1 MAETEPT
8 PVSEPTVI
16 GQDEE
21 SVAGKRKI
29 DDVSTE
35 TEESAK
41 RQLVDPATPATAEET
56 PTTDAAV
63 TVPAATVETIV
74 TNGTPVPEAV
84 PAVGA
89 ESSVSATPAV
99 AAPAEP
105 TDATETPAVAAS
117 IEPAVVAAG
126 DAASSAITNAVA
138 LAAAAAAAMAATPIA
153 GMPGVPGV
161 INPMTA
167 VAAVPGATLAV
178 GAATPVAAGTSE
190 IILDCPQN
198 VVGRVIGRGGETIR
212 DLQLRSGCS
221 IQINQ
226 NFPEGMPRQITISG
240 APNALEVAKQ
250 MTQQVMQGGLA
261 GMMSSGI
268 PGMLAGFEAAGQ
280 ITQVLDCPQTVVGR
294 VIGRNGETIKDLQLR
309 SGCRIQIDQ
318 NYPDGQPR
326 KITVSG
332 TQEQLTQGVAM
343 VQGKINDHG
352 PTTAGPGGVT
362 QTIDCPKNLVGR
374 VIGRGGETINDLQA
388 RSGARIQIDQN
399 VPEGAPCKVTING
412 TPQTVE
418 LGFKLVND
426 VIQHGPNHVTQQAY
440 QSTNGAY
447 TAAPVL
453 QPGGYPQPGYMQ
465 GGYGQQGY
473 PSQGYGYPPQSYGQQ
488 GYPSQGYGAGAYGQP
503 AAGSYPYPY
512 QQPGAQAMSSYPS
525 TSTAT
530 SPPAATTQSEWSEH
544 KDGSGNS
551 YWYNATT
558 GQSQWEKP
566 SAAK

>member
-362 QTIDCPKNLVGR
+362 QVWDYYLLSSS
-374 VIGRGGETINDLQA
+374 RGEMDFSYFGKGLLY
-388 RSGARIQIDQN
+388 RG
-399 VPEGAPCKVTING
+399 C
-412 TPQTVE
+412 
-418 LGFKLVND
+418 VNSLD
-426 VIQHGPNHVTQQAY
+426 ISHHYSVVMA
-440 QSTNGAY
+440 
-447 TAAPVL
+447 
-453 QPGGYPQPGYMQ
+453 
-465 GGYGQQGY
+465 
-473 PSQGYGYPPQSYGQQ
+473 
-488 GYPSQGYGAGAYGQP
+488 
-503 AAGSYPYPY
+503 
-512 QQPGAQAMSSYPS
+512 
-525 TSTAT
+525 
-530 SPPAATTQSEWSEH
+530 
-544 KDGSGNS
+544 
-551 YWYNATT
+551 
-558 GQSQWEKP
+558 
-566 SAAK
+566 